1 MLAAGYRCGE
11 EQRIGGGEGGE
22 RDNVGEEVKGTGGN
36 FN

>member
-11 EQRIGGGEGGE
+11 EQKIGGEGGE
-22 RDNVGEEVKGTGGN
+22 MDNVGEEVKGTGGN